1 MRRITLVFVLGMAL
15 LLVLS
20 ACASADL
27 AAQSVQDYYQ
37 ALVSGDMDRA
47 VALSCADWE
56 FDAQMEVDSFQ
67 AVDASLDGF
76 TCEQTGTE
84 GDMALVT
91 CTGQIVM
98 SYDGEDQYLDLSGQ
112 TYQVLD
118 QGGDWLFC
126 GYR

>member
-37 ALVSGDMDRA
+37 ALVNGDMDRA